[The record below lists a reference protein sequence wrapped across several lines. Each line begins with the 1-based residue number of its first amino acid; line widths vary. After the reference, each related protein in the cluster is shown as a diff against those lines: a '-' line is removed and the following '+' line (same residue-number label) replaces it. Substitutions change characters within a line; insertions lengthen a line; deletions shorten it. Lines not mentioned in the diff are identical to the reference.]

1 MAKPYNGKWNRNE
14 KLAKTTGT
22 GFYNIVGFGLPADHT
37 FLDANLVER
46 NTCPGALA
54 CKAVCFAKQGRYVQ
68 KNVKGARAFNLAFTQ
83 SAGFVDG
90 IIADLKRM
98 RKVDTVRIHDSG
110 DFYSQEYFD
119 KWCAIAAAVPYI
131 TFYAYTK
138 SLHLDIDGAPA
149 NLRIT
154 QSLGG
159 KYDARVNLDAP
170 HSRIFSTH
178 EDRERAGYIDGNL
191 SDAPAIQG
199 LVQIGLVYH
208 GQRHLTP
215 AQKKFFA

>member
-1 MAKPYNGKWNRNE
+1 VAKPFNAKWNRNA
-14 KLAKTTGT
+14 KLQKTSGEVYTV
-22 GFYNIVGFGLPADHT
+22 VGFGIPADT
-37 FLDANLVER
+37 NFRDANGVRR

-68 KNVKGARAFNLAFTQ
+68 KNVKAARAHNLALSQNDAFT
-83 SAGFVDG
+83 AY
-90 IIADLKRM
+90 IIGDLARM
-98 RKVDTVRIHDSG
+98 RTVNTVRIHDSG
-110 DFYSQEYFD
+110 DFYSQEYLD
-119 KWCAIAAAVPYI
+119 KWAIIARALPHL

-138 SLHLDIDGAPA
+138 SLTLDFTGTPA

-159 KYDARVNLDAP
+159 KYDSSVDLDKP
-170 HSRIFSTH
+170 HSRIFADH
-178 EDRERAGYIDGNL
+178 DARIAAGYIDGNV

-208 GQRHLTP
+208 GGRHLTP